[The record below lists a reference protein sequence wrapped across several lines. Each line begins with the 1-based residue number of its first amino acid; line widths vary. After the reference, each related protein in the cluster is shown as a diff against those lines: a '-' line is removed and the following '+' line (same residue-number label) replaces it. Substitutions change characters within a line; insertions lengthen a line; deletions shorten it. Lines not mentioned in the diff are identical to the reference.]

1 MSTRRWRSVTSIAL
15 ATAVAL
21 GWAAPAQAMTPRLI
35 TGPYVSGWFGYW
47 EPDSVV
53 QALADKG
60 TSTVPEVNVFWWS
73 FDSAERPLCTYNTD
87 STCSTTVLPVS
98 FCASSCTL
106 ASACC
111 NSISLPSGV
120 CSTAKS

>member
-53 QALADKG
+53 QALADIRRLLMRAAVANAIRKAMTPG
-60 TSTVPEVNVFWWS
+60 EMHG
-73 FDSAERPLCTYNTD
+73 
-87 STCSTTVLPVS
+87 VLAAAGNEEGRS
-98 FCASSCTL
+98 
-106 ASACC
+106 
-111 NSISLPSGV
+111 
-120 CSTAKS
+120 